1 MEMSQ
6 SDKKPFFKRLRKN
19 FLRENKA
26 IASRIE
32 RSWYSSKYP
41 KPITGSAKWLVQ
53 TEMKYGGFV
62 TGIERNK
69 VSSNDP
75 RTKEQILEGGMSGGD
90 RMYDHLYARKYAKY
104 LKPFVMEKKPITLV
118 EVGILKGSGV
128 AIWCELFPD
137 SRIIGL
143 DIDLGHIQNNMSYLK
158 DKGAFQN
165 YEPELYLFDQFED
178 NQKLIKDFLKGA
190 TIDVFIDDGFH
201 SVESILTTITSVL
214 PHLSKD
220 FVYIIEDNE
229 EVHTQLKLLYPNYLI
244 DYSNRL
250 TIITAKQ

>member
-1 MEMSQ
+1 MSQ

-90 RMYDHLYARKYAKY
+90 RMYDHLYARKYAKH

-128 AIWCELFPD
+128 AMWCELFPD

>member
-1 MEMSQ
+1 MQ
-6 SDKKPFFKRLRKN
+6 KFLKRLKKN
-19 FLRENKA
+19 IIMGTKGIFNRLLRL
-26 IASRIE
+26 
-32 RSWYSSKYP
+32 WYLSKITNP
-41 KPITGSAKWLVQ
+41 KKGSAQWLVQ
-53 TEMKYGGFV
+53 SEIKYGGYV
-62 TGIERNK
+62 RVGSINK
-69 VSSNDP
+69 VSPNDP
-75 RTKEQILEGGMSGGD
+75 RSKDKILAGGMTGGD
-90 RMYDHLYARKYAKY
+90 RMCDHLYAGKYAKY

-128 AIWCELFPD
+128 AMWCDLFPD

-165 YEPELYLFDQFED
+165 NEPELYLFDQFEN
-178 NQKLIKDFLKGA
+178 NQKLIGDFLNGA

-201 SVESILTTITSVL
+201 SVESILTTVTSVL

-229 EVHTQLKLLYPNYLI
+229 EVHTQLKILYPNYLI
-244 DYSNRL
+244 AYSNQL
-250 TIITAKQ
+250 TIITTK